1 MGFTPNKAHRVLL
14 CIGSG
19 LTRCAGGGENF
30 KPDNGIV
37 SRGCASTLLRAL
49 CCVRRRSCRQ
59 RDFLRSESLS
69 AHLSFK
75 APPHAPH
82 NSSKQLWRRRMG
94 VSLRRQKDQRLCSH
108 RRSAPRPNNLQ
119 RFLNKSTLLCLLPIL
134 SCDAY
139 LLFVCRG
146 HSY

>member
-1 MGFTPNKAHRVLL
+1 MCCCALGA
-14 CIGSG
+14 GG
-19 LTRCAGGGENF
+19 LTTVGVLVEVKTSNRITVLFRVDGGLQQ
-30 KPDNGIV
+30 
-37 SRGCASTLLRAL
+37 LLRAL
-49 CCVRRRSCRQ
+49 CCVRRRSSRQ

-69 AHLSFK
+69 AHQSFK
-75 APPHAPH
+75 ALPHAPH

-94 VSLRRQKDQRLCSH
+94 VALRRQKDQRLCSH
-108 RRSAPRPNNLQ
+108 RRSAPPPNNLQ